1 MVVEVDWFISL
12 DKVKPDFFF
21 DLKTCWQQKKCSKLT
36 TKLSDA
42 RLFAMAFRDCHWH
55 WHPHDAMAKIAFNL
69 GGNENPRV
77 GFEFLIGLIA
87 VRTVCFHFKVSP
99 VQLQSGMG
107 SFFASQARTICLHS
121 R

>member
-1 MVVEVDWFISL
+1 
-12 DKVKPDFFF
+12 
-21 DLKTCWQQKKCSKLT
+21 
-36 TKLSDA
+36 
-42 RLFAMAFRDCHWH
+42 MAFRDGH

-77 GFEFLIGLIA
+77 CFEFLVGLIA

>member
-1 MVVEVDWFISL
+1 ML
-12 DKVKPDFFF
+12 A
-21 DLKTCWQQKKCSKLT
+21 TKKMFKIDNQT
-36 TKLSDA
+36 
-42 RLFAMAFRDCHWH
+42 FRCPIVCDGVSGL
-55 WHPHDAMAKIAFNL
+55 PLAFNL

-77 GFEFLIGLIA
+77 CFEFLIGLIA

>member
-1 MVVEVDWFISL
+1 LVVEVDWFISL
-12 DKVKPDFFF
+12 DTVKPDFFF

-77 GFEFLIGLIA
+77 CFEFLIGLIA